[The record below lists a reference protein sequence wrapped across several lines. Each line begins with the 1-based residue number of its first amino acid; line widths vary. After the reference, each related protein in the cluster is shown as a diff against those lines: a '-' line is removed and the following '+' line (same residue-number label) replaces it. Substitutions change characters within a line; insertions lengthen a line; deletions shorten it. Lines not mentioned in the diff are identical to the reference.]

1 MHSTLNPKQSDD
13 PHDVLVVAPDVAL
26 VAPTDDEL
34 SRLARLAQ
42 DSARRPADAQARTE
56 PEFPGGAAV
65 PPVDATFRP
74 AAVNVRG
81 QRSSVGG
88 RAARAVTALLFAACI
103 GGAAI
108 AWQSF
113 GYAAKQ
119 IVGKWAPQFV
129 MTSSL
134 QQEEPGLS
142 AQPTPAPVVNA
153 AKPAPPQPAPPA
165 QTAPQGVAPTAAAPS
180 PESAKLLQ
188 SMARDLASMGQE
200 LDQLKASI
208 EQVKAS
214 QQQMSRDMAKSSELK
229 SSEVKPPEQNAR
241 PRISA
246 PPPRWAT
253 APAHR
258 RMPSYPP
265 PQAAVYPSLPQA
277 SPSQVSPS
285 YVPRQAEPSPATPP
299 PQDHREL
306 SSVPRPP
313 MPVQ

>member
-13 PHDVLVVAPDVAL
+13 PHDVLVVAPEVAL

-42 DSARRPADAQARTE
+42 DSARRPADAQARKE

-74 AAVNVRG
+74 AAINVRG

-188 SMARDLASMGQE
+188 S
-200 LDQLKASI
+200 
-208 EQVKAS
+208 
-214 QQQMSRDMAKSSELK
+214 
-229 SSEVKPPEQNAR
+229 
-241 PRISA
+241 
-246 PPPRWAT
+246 
-253 APAHR
+253 
-258 RMPSYPP
+258 
-265 PQAAVYPSLPQA
+265 
-277 SPSQVSPS
+277 
-285 YVPRQAEPSPATPP
+285 
-299 PQDHREL
+299 
-306 SSVPRPP
+306 
-313 MPVQ
+313 